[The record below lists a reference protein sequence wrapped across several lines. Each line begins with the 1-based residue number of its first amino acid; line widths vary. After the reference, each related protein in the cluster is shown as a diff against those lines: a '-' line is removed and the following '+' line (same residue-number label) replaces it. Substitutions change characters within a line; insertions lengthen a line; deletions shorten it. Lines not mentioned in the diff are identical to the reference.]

1 MDMVK
6 DKVAIVTGGS
16 RGIGR
21 AIAQKL
27 YNEGARV
34 IIGDIMDAN
43 LDGGESVENSGPSS
57 LAYMRLDVS
66 DGNNINEIIQQVVK
80 GYGSLDILVNNAG
93 IMFERLMEDTSEEDW
108 DRMMDINVKGVFLCS
123 KYAVGPMR
131 ESGGG
136 AIVNIGSIEGIVN
149 NPEHTAYAASKG
161 AVHALTRAIA
171 VDEGTRSKVRCNS
184 VCPGWINT
192 ELNEAYFDQLK
203 HPEEGKK
210 AIEKLHP
217 VGRMGTPED
226 IANMVCWLAGDEAG
240 FVTGQK
246 FVVDGGR
253 TARPTLADF
262 DSMEKSNVF

>member
-6 DKVAIVTGGS
+6 DKVAVVTGGS

-21 AIAQKL
+21 SIAQKL
-27 YNEGARV
+27 CDEGAFV
-34 IIGDIMDAN
+34 VIGDVMDAG
-43 LDGGESVENSGPSS
+43 LDDKETSS
-57 LAYMRLDVS
+57 LSYMRLDVS
-66 DGNNINEIIQQVVK
+66 DAGSVRQVIQDVVDR
-80 GYGSLDILVNNAG
+80 YGQLDILVNNAG
-93 IMFERLMEDTSEEDW
+93 IMFERLMEETAEEDW
-108 DRMMDINVKGVFLCS
+108 DRMMNINVKGVFLCS
-123 KYAVGPMR
+123 RYALAPMR

-149 NPEHTAYAASKG
+149 NPMHTAYAASKG
-161 AVHALTRAIA
+161 AVHAMTRAVA
-171 VDEGTRSKVRCNS
+171 VDEGHRSRVRCNS

-192 ELNEAYFDQLK
+192 ELNAAYFDQLK
-203 HPEEGKK
+203 YPEQGIK

-226 IANMVCWLAGDEAG
+226 IANMVCWLASDQAG
-240 FVTGQK
+240 FVSGQQ

-262 DSMEKSNVF
+262 DAMEKKYEI

>member
-1 MDMVK
+1 MDLLK
-6 DKVAIVTGGS
+6 GKVAIVKGGS

-27 YNEGARV
+27 CNEGATV

-43 LDGGESVENSGPSS
+43 LVEPDETGKPSLS
-57 LAYMRLDVS
+57 YMRLDVS
-66 DGNNINEIIQQVVK
+66 DADSVKEVMQQVK
-80 GYGSLDILVNNAG
+80 NRFGRLDILVNNAG

-123 KYAVGPMR
+123 KYAVGLMR
-131 ESGGG
+131 NSGGG
-136 AIVNIGSIEGIVN
+136 AIVNLGSIEGIVN

-161 AVHALTRAIA
+161 AVHAMTRAIA
-171 VDEGTRSKVRCNS
+171 VDEGTRSRVRCNT

-203 HPEEGKK
+203 NPEEGKK
-210 AIEKLHP
+210 AIDKLHP

-226 IANMVCWLAGDEAG
+226 VANMVCWLASDEAG
-240 FVTGQK
+240 FVTGQQ

-262 DSMEKSNVF
+262 DAMEKRNEI

>member
-1 MDMVK
+1 MDIVK
-6 DKVAIVTGGS
+6 GKVAIVTGGS

-43 LDGGESVENSGPSS
+43 LDEGQSAQKKGAS

-66 DGNNINEIIQQVVK
+66 DGNNIKEMIQQVVNE
-80 GYGSLDILVNNAG
+80 YGRLDILVNNAG
-93 IMFERLMEDTSEEDW
+93 IMFERLMEDTSEADW
-108 DRMMDINVKGVFLCS
+108 DCMMNINVKGVFLCS
-123 KYAVGPMR
+123 KHAVKPMR

-136 AIVNIGSIEGIVN
+136 AIVNIGSIEGIAN
-149 NPEHTAYAASKG
+149 NPEHTAYATSKG

-171 VDEGTRSKVRCNS
+171 VDEGTRSKIRCNS

-203 HPEEGKK
+203 YPEEGKK

-217 VGRMGTPED
+217 AGRMGTPED
-226 IANMVCWLAGDEAG
+226 IANMVCWLASEEAG
-240 FVTGQK
+240 FVTGQE

-253 TARPTLADF
+253 MARPTLADF
-262 DSMEKSNVF
+262 GSMEKSDAI

>member
-1 MDMVK
+1 MEMAK
-6 DKVAIVTGGS
+6 GKVAIVTGGA

-21 AIAQKL
+21 AIAEKL
-27 YNEGARV
+27 HNEGATV
-34 IIGDIMDAN
+34 IIGDVMDAN
-43 LDGGESVENSGPSS
+43 LDDDSESSS
-57 LAYMRLDVS
+57 FSFMRLDVS
-66 DGNNINEIIQQVVK
+66 DAASVKEVMQQVVDQ
-80 GYGSLDILVNNAG
+80 YGRLDILVNNAG

-108 DRMMDINVKGVFLCS
+108 DRMMNINVKGVFLCS
-123 KYAVGPMR
+123 KYAMGPMR
-131 ESGGG
+131 DSGGG

-171 VDEGTRSKVRCNS
+171 VDEGHRSKVRCNS

-203 HPEEGKK
+203 YPEEGKK
-210 AIEKLHP
+210 EIEKLHP

-226 IANMVCWLAGDEAG
+226 IANMVCWLTSDDAG
-240 FVTGQK
+240 FVSGQE

-253 TARPTLADF
+253 TARPTLANF
-262 DSMEKSNVF
+262 DAMEKKNEI

>member
-1 MDMVK
+1 MDQVK
-6 DKVAIVTGGS
+6 GKVAIVTGAS

-27 YNEGARV
+27 YIEGAKV

-43 LDGGESVENSGPSS
+43 LDGSEKNNDAS

-66 DGNNINEIIQQVVK
+66 DGVNIKEMIQQVIK
-80 GYGSLDILVNNAG
+80 EYGHLDILVNNAG

-131 ESGGG
+131 ENNGG
-136 AIVNIGSIEGIVN
+136 AIVNIGSIEGLVN

-171 VDEGTRSKVRCNS
+171 VDEGTRSRVRCNS

-203 HPEEGKK
+203 RPEEGKK

-226 IANMVCWLAGDEAG
+226 IANMVCWLVSDEAG
-240 FVTGQK
+240 FVTGQE

-262 DSMEKSNVF
+262 DSMEKSNTI